1 MVLGMADVARDK
13 LGIDPRE
20 LGIKRITC
28 AGDGR
33 EDKEL
38 RRVAEELK
46 DIGGDIEAVRR
57 NVERILASVRILEL
71 NICDVED
78 LERDV

>member
-1 MVLGMADVARDK
+1 MEERLKEMG
-13 LGIDPRE
+13 E
-20 LGIKRITC
+20 RI
-28 AGDGR
+28 R
-33 EDKEL
+33 EL

-46 DIGGDIEAVRR
+46 DSGGDIEAVRR

>member
-1 MVLGMADVARDK
+1 VPGM
-13 LGIDPRE
+13 GE
-20 LGIKRITC
+20 RI
-28 AGDGR
+28 R
-33 EDKEL
+33 EL

>member
-1 MVLGMADVARDK
+1 MEERLKEMG
-13 LGIDPRE
+13 E
-20 LGIKRITC
+20 RIR
-28 AGDGR
+28 A
-33 EDKEL
+33 L